1 MLYRLIERPELVAQL
16 RADPSLIPSAVE
28 EFLRFDSPVQGLFRT
43 NPEPSEVRGE
53 VLVPGSRLQVMFA
66 SANRDSEVF
75 DDPDSIRLDR
85 FGPGSRSHLAFGW
98 GVHHCIGAALARREG
113 AVALRLMIDRF
124 ETVERTG
131 DVAVNEPF
139 VLRGLTT
146 LPIRWTVRR

>member
-1 MLYRLIERPELVAQL
+1 MQ
-16 RADPSLIPSAVE
+16 
-28 EFLRFDSPVQGLFRT
+28 
-43 NPEPSEVRGE
+43 
-53 VLVPGSRLQVMFA
+53 VLFA
-66 SANRDSEVF
+66 SANRDPDVF

-113 AVALRLMIDRF
+113 AVALRLMVDRF
-124 ETVERTG
+124 DTVERTG
-131 DVAVNEPF
+131 DVAVNDPF